1 MATAQAFTM
10 LDVRSTMPNIISNDI
25 LNNQEQEFWQTSY
38 WDAVAVRDRR
48 MDGLFLYAVRT
59 TGVYC
64 KPSCP
69 SRRPRPENVV
79 FFRTREA
86 ARRAG
91 FRACK
96 RCKPDATSTSNPN
109 TDLVAKVC
117 RYIDAHPDGPA
128 TLEALSR
135 AIGLSPFHLQR
146 TFKAVT
152 GITPRAYAD
161 SRRLQALKAGLRDG
175 HSVTRSLYDAGY
187 GSSSRLYEGASSKLG
202 MTPARYGK
210 QGSGVAIRYTIA
222 KTPIGRMLLA
232 ATGKGVCSVQ
242 FGDSDETL
250 ESELQAALPR
260 GLDVEIDGQFPAM
273 FSYKMKNYALLD
285 SDGKLH
291 VTGSA
296 LRSRGLEKFQ
306 RRFLE
311 EMLTLAL
318 KGEAKQ
324 VPQLYEDYCQKIERA
339 QFPIEMLAKT
349 ETLQDTLDAYQQKIA
364 KSARN
369 RSAVYELAL
378 KSGRTYQPGDQISY
392 YVTGDGKRVSVYDN
406 CKLATDFNPARRDE
420 NIDYY
425 LDKLKSLYKKFA
437 PILVT

>member
-1 MATAQAFTM
+1 MATTQTLTM
-10 LDVRSTMPNIISNDI
+10 MDVRSTMPT
-25 LNNQEQEFWQTSY
+25 NQEQEFWQASY
-38 WDAVAVRDRR
+38 WDAVTAHDAR
-48 MDGLFLYAVRT
+48 MDGVFLYAVRT

-69 SRRPRPENVV
+69 SRRPLPENVV

-109 TDLVAKVC
+109 ADLVEKVC

-146 TFKAVT
+146 TFKALT

-210 QGSGVAIRYTIA
+210 QGSGVAIRYAIA

-232 ATGKGVCSVQ
+232 ATSKGVCSVQ
-242 FGDSDETL
+242 FGESDETL
-250 ESELQAALPR
+250 ENELRREYALAEITRSDKGLAKWVSAIQERIRGEDRKALP
-260 GLDVEIDGQFPAM
+260 LDIQATAFQRLVWEQLRAIPYGDTR
-273 FSYKMKNYALLD
+273 SYSEVARRIGRPKAARAVARACATNPVAVAIPCHRVVRENGDPGGYRWGMRRKQNLL
-285 SDGKLH
+285 
-291 VTGSA
+291 A
-296 LRSRGLEKFQ
+296 LEKGPSP
-306 RRFLE
+306 
-311 EMLTLAL
+311 TH
-318 KGEAKQ
+318 
-324 VPQLYEDYCQKIERA
+324 
-339 QFPIEMLAKT
+339 
-349 ETLQDTLDAYQQKIA
+349 
-364 KSARN
+364 S
-369 RSAVYELAL
+369 
-378 KSGRTYQPGDQISY
+378 
-392 YVTGDGKRVSVYDN
+392 
-406 CKLATDFNPARRDE
+406 
-420 NIDYY
+420 
-425 LDKLKSLYKKFA
+425 
-437 PILVT
+437 